1 YVTQNANVSS
11 GLAWNGT
18 VWAFTTGYA
27 ANWHPLTWLSHMLD
41 VQLFGLDAG
50 AHHLISLA
58 LHILSTLL
66 LFWVLVQMTRSPLAS
81 AFVASLFAVH
91 PLHVESL
98 AWIAER
104 KDVLSTVFWMLTLWA
119 YVRYVRRPG
128 LTRYL
133 AVLGFLFAA

>member
-1 YVTQNANVSS
+1 TERTAHRKVERNNHIWPALLLICITLFAYAPVWYCGFVNFDDTQYVTQNVNVSS
-11 GLAWNGT
+11 GLAWNGI

-50 AHHLISLA
+50 AHHLINLA

-81 AFVASLFAVH
+81 AFVASL
-91 PLHVESL
+91 
-98 AWIAER
+98 
-104 KDVLSTVFWMLTLWA
+104 
-119 YVRYVRRPG
+119 
-128 LTRYL
+128 
-133 AVLGFLFAA
+133 